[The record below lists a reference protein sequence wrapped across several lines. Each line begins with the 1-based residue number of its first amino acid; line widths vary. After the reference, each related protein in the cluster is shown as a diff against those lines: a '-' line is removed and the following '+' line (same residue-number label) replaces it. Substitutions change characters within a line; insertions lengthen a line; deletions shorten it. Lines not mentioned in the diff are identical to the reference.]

1 MKILAAGDIHG
12 DRSLA
17 EKLAKQAET
26 EKVDLVILCGDL
38 TQEEQS
44 TEGIIGP
51 FLKKGQR
58 VVIIPG
64 NHETFAT
71 ADFLAELYSI
81 KNLHGCYLKYKD
93 LGIFGCGGADI
104 GLSKLTED
112 EIFYNLKKGF
122 QGVKDLKKRI
132 MVTHIH
138 PEKSIIEK
146 FSRFVAGSK
155 SVRKAIDEFKPDI
168 LICGHVHEAEGLE
181 EQIGNTKVINVSK
194 SGKII
199 EV

>member
-17 EKLAKQAET
+17 EKLAKQAES

-71 ADFLAELYSI
+71 ADFLAELYGI

-155 SVRKAIDEFKPDI
+155 GVRKAIDEFKPDI

>member
-17 EKLAKQAET
+17 EKLAKQAES

-71 ADFLAELYSI
+71 ADFLAELYGI